1 MPKHT
6 RSASSN
12 HNRYTMPVSLAP
24 AANPTP
30 NMYSQQQ
37 RMPMAAE
44 YYAMSSN
51 SAASM
56 QAQQQQQQRHQVQQQ
71 QQQQQAYD
79 AYAAA
84 AAAAPAISAPPVQ
97 HRASSGAWTPQDDS
111 TLLAARAQGLN
122 WSQIQAN
129 YFGNKTPNACRKR
142 HERLM
147 ERKGADDWD
156 NRKLE
161 RLAKEYMTMRK
172 EIWQGLA
179 ARTGEKW
186 NVVEAKCMS
195 NGLKNLQS
203 AARAAAR
210 RERLES
216 GQPLP
221 PGYDD
226 DSGISGIGLTP
237 VDDLDASY
245 SSPESASSGGH
256 SIASAAGY
264 NAHAVAAAGSHFAM
278 QPLHAGQYYGAP
290 QAHHGYTSSVSS
302 SSAASGPYG
311 TGAGNGHPGNSQ
323 SPSPYLHPLAQR
335 LPSVDSVGMGIEA
348 IINRPGGAQHQQM

>member
-6 RSASSN
+6 RSSSSS
-12 HNRYTMPVSLAP
+12 HRYNNPMPVSLAP

-30 NMYSQQQ
+30 NMYNQQ
-37 RMPMAAE
+37 RLAMPE
-44 YYAMSSN
+44 YYAVASSS
-51 SAASM
+51 SAGM
-56 QAQQQQQQRHQVQQQ
+56 QGQAQPS
-71 QQQQQAYD
+71 YD

-84 AAAAPAISAPPVQ
+84 PNVGIPPIQ
-97 HRASSGAWTPQDDS
+97 HRASSGAWTPQDDQ

-122 WSQIQAN
+122 WAQIQIT

-147 ERKGADDWD
+147 ERKGSDDWD

-161 RLAKEYMTMRK
+161 RLAKEYMSMRK
-172 EIWQGLA
+172 DIWSGLA

-186 NVVEAKCMS
+186 NVVESKCMS

-221 PGYDD
+221 SGYDD

-237 VDDLDASY
+237 VDELDPSY
-245 SSPESASSGGH
+245 SSPETTSSGGH
-256 SIASAAGY
+256 SVSGGSTGY
-264 NAHAVAAAGSHFAM
+264 AHHQQQHYSMQAMHAGS
-278 QPLHAGQYYGAP
+278 YYGQATHHHQHP
-290 QAHHGYTSSVSS
+290 QHQHQQHHGYTSSVSS
-302 SSAASGPYG
+302 NGSGGGGYSG
-311 TGAGNGHPGNSQ
+311 SGHTGHSQ
-323 SPSPYLHPLAQR
+323 SPSPYLHPHGQR
-335 LPSVDSVGMGIEA
+335 LPSVDMGIDA
-348 IINRPGGAQHQQM
+348 IINRPGGVQQM